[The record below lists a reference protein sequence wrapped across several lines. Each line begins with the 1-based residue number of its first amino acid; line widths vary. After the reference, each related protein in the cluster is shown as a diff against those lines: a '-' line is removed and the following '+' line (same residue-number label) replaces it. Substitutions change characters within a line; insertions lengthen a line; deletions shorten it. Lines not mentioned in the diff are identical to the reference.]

1 MDNPQ
6 TLTTLDTQDSGRRQ
20 TKHKGGATPIPPKT
34 GCEHM
39 YSQHSRY
46 EEPPLGVTG
55 EGPKHHSF
63 EAQCKWCFRDYDS

>member
-39 YSQHSRY
+39 CSQHSRY

-55 EGPKHHSF
+55 E
-63 EAQCKWCFRDYDS
+63 